1 MRGSKFV
8 QSVLVASIMGA
19 FTGGA
24 ALAGAPEP
32 VKTPAVK
39 IDKAAVTKLTV
50 NKNGKLLKQTK
61 FGKQVQTTKPV
72 VGPGTPGPQPDPA
85 HKP

>member
-8 QSVLVASIMGA
+8 QSVLVASILGA
-19 FTGGA
+19 FSGGA
-24 ALAGAPEP
+24 ALAGEPDP

-39 IDKAAVTKLTV
+39 IDKAAASKLTV

-61 FGKQVQTTKPV
+61 FGKQIQTKKPGV
-72 VGPGTPGPQPDPA
+72 TPPVPAPDPA